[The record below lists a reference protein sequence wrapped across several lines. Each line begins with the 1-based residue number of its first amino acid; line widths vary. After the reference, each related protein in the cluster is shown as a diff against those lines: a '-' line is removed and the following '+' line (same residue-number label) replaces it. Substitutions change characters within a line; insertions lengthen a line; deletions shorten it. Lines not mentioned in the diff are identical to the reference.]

1 LLTFGSTEQG
11 MYNGE
16 NLWLAN
22 NFVGLLCLIGG
33 DLKVD
38 ITNGVGKRFFDDD
51 LNAVAKE

>member
-38 ITNGVGKRFFDDD
+38 MELASDSLMMT
-51 LNAVAKE
+51 